1 VVGRVADS
9 QRMTVRVPGP
19 DLLTVGHSTL
29 PIEEFIHRLRSHGV
43 AQLVDIRSIPR
54 SRRHPQ
60 FEGDALSASL
70 AAGGILYRHMPALGG
85 LRRPR
90 RDSTNTAWQH
100 AGFRGYADYMETDAF
115 DAAVGSLLDFAG
127 GGPTAVM
134 CAEARWWQCHR
145 RLLAD
150 AVVARGLTVAHI
162 MGAGALVPHEL
173 TGFGRVHN
181 GRVTYPGLV

>member
-1 VVGRVADS
+1 
-9 QRMTVRVPGP
+9 MTGTVPGP
-19 DLLTVGHSTL
+19 DLLTIGHSTL
-29 PIEEFIHRLRSHGV
+29 SIEAFIERLQSHGV
-43 AQLVDIRSIPR
+43 RQLADIRTIPR

-60 FEGDALSASL
+60 FEREALSASL
-70 AAGGILYRHMPALGG
+70 AAAGILYRHMPALGG

-90 RDSTNTAWQH
+90 PDSANTAWQH
-100 AGFRGYADYMETDAF
+100 PGFRGYADYMATDAF
-115 DAAVGSLLDFAG
+115 EAALDDLLAFAREA
-127 GGPTAVM
+127 PTAVM

-162 MGAGALVPHEL
+162 MGPGALVPHEL
-173 TGFGRVHN
+173 TPFGRVHN